1 MLYALMLAERICK
14 TSNRREVISHI
25 NRTTDILLALIELHC
40 KIEYQLTNLIFIVST
55 QILFE
60 KYISGAKRI
69 IIRWLS
75 ITYSN

>member
-40 KIEYQLTNLIFIVST
+40 KIEYQLNNNSSKNTGDKMMNLYDYST
-55 QILFE
+55 
-60 KYISGAKRI
+60 
-69 IIRWLS
+69 
-75 ITYSN
+75 